1 MLLRKIL
8 FTGAIVSFTMAG
20 IDFAQA
26 ETVQDHYKT
35 VIDQTPYS
43 VEVCNNVTTG
53 GDKTA
58 DALTG
63 AIIGGIIGNN
73 IKGEEDGGALGA
85 ILGGM
90 LGHSN
95 SDASGSTQRV
105 CSVETRYRESERT
118 VYSHSTVTFIYVG
131 KQYRLR
137 FNK

>member
-20 IDFAQA
+20 IDLAQA

-35 VIDQTPYS
+35 IIDQTPYS

-73 IKGEEDGGALGA
+73 IKGEEDG
-85 ILGGM
+85 
-90 LGHSN
+90 S
-95 SDASGSTQRV
+95 
-105 CSVETRYRESERT
+105 
-118 VYSHSTVTFIYVG
+118 IYVSSNHARIG
-131 KQYRLR
+131 CIRCSNWYGFVGR
-137 FNK
+137 